1 MTNEELDKVEHYFRS
16 LMALKLADLRFE
28 TKNQIRDILKKEIE
42 KHGAIVNEA
51 YSMVSELMKEIR
63 RLQEQNRRLK
73 EAYEANGM
81 MILKEGRK

>member
-63 RLQEQNRRLK
+63 RLQEENQRLK

-81 MILKEGRK
+81 MILKEGSE